1 MNTEL
6 IYTIQPG
13 DTLTKIANA
22 ISACAGVTPE
32 HIEQANTLTDP
43 NNLQIGQLIA
53 IPFVL
58 GVGDLSYTIL
68 SGDTYSNICSR
79 LAQSTELS
87 VADIIV
93 ANKGIEPNNLQIG
106 QLLTIPSTE
115 CDQSS
120 SLSPSADVMGYWH
133 WTYSQAANPG
143 NATISLAFSGYVNV
157 NEVLSNAQ
165 KIESSLTGGKYVCFG
180 GGNQAGAFNIQALVG
195 IYEAIQSNLLQ
206 GYDGIAFDIET
217 GDSGLTQDFQKV
229 FAKAKKAGLDV
240 LVTVSHSAPY
250 GISDGNEMMGTF
262 FADSNIDIISP
273 QLYTTGEEPQND
285 YATSLGVQW
294 SEFANCKAKVVPSLV
309 KDAYYP
315 SAVNYFANQGVT
327 LAGYIQWQQTNAQ

>member
-13 DTLTKIANA
+13 DTLTKIADA

-32 HIEQANTLTDP
+32 HVEQANTLTDP
-43 NNLQIGQLIA
+43 NNLQIGQLIS

-58 GVGDLSYTIL
+58 GVGDLPYTIL
-68 SGDTYSNICSR
+68 SGDNYSNICSR
-79 LAQSTELS
+79 LAQSAELS

-93 ANKGIEPNNLQIG
+93 ANKGIEPSNLQVG
-106 QLLTIPSTE
+106 QSLTIPSTE
-115 CDQSS
+115 CVQSS

-133 WTYSQAANPG
+133 WTYSHAATPN
-143 NATISLAFSGYVNV
+143 NATMSLAFSGYVDV

-165 KIESSLTGGKYVCFG
+165 KTAPSLTGDKYVCFG

-195 IYEAIQSNLLQ
+195 ISEAIQNDLLQ
-206 GYDGIAFDIET
+206 GYDGIAFDIEI

-229 FAKAKKAGLDV
+229 FSKAKKAGLTV

-250 GISDGNEMMGTF
+250 GINDASEMMQAF
-262 FADSNIDIISP
+262 FADDNIDVISP
-273 QLYTTGEEPQND
+273 QLYTTGKEHQND
-285 YATSLGVQW
+285 YATSQGVQW
-294 SEFANCKAKVVPSLV
+294 NEYANCKAKVVPSLV
-309 KDAYYP
+309 EGAYYP
-315 SAVNYFANQGVT
+315 SAVDYFASQGIT
-327 LAGYIQWQQTNAQ
+327 LAGYIQWQQSNIQ